1 MVKIQQKAYALTNE
15 LEYFAELSE
24 AYLGKN
30 DFYPYN
36 RKQLEQYDPDGY
48 AIMKNIW
55 K

>member
-24 AYLGKN
+24 AYLGRN

-36 RKQLEQYDPDGY
+36 RKQLEKYDSVGY
-48 AIMKNIW
+48 GVMKTIW